1 MVDHGA
7 SALRNSCCNMQE
19 VRASLLGGAEGS
31 ERCDII
37 SIPRIEKTNK
47 NDPFFEAEQNPNLLS
62 GFGER
67 AEPQN
72 PAHSRNEIQNRESRH
87 QKYETLYLVPPPMY
101 NSFLDVPIAGS
112 YSGSFRLIQFRSL
125 SNIIILISHVSH
137 SSNRSRYFPAWN
149 GEETAP
155 AKFAT
160 WKKTRL
166 LERRLS
172 CVLQRMLTTWLDFG
186 NTSII
191 DSTTELLALSQLHSL
206 DNKH

>member
-72 PAHSRNEIQNRESRH
+72 PAHSRNEIQNRENRH
-87 QKYETLYLVPPPMY
+87 QKYETLSSTTPYVPTLF
-101 NSFLDVPIAGS
+101 SLC
-112 YSGSFRLIQFRSL
+112 RSL
-125 SNIIILISHVSH
+125 GHIQA
-137 SSNRSRYFPAWN
+137 Y
-149 GEETAP
+149 
-155 AKFAT
+155 
-160 WKKTRL
+160 
-166 LERRLS
+166 
-172 CVLQRMLTTWLDFG
+172 
-186 NTSII
+186 SIQDVI
-191 DSTTELLALSQLHSL
+191 
-206 DNKH
+206 